1 MKPAF
6 VWIAMLGWTAA
17 ALWIAVAARRNMKAG
32 ASEFFIGGRRLRGF
46 VSGMTYAATTYSAF
60 MLVGLVGLT
69 YRSGVGALGF
79 EMTYLIFTVLF
90 LITFGPRFW
99 IVGNWYGHI
108 TPPELLAHRYQNQWV
123 AVAAAVI
130 SFFMLIPYASVQL
143 MGMGI
148 LVEGITGGDVYCQ
161 DIPAGLVA
169 LGMGRG
175 SHSAAFYRC
184 QPYHKAAG

>member
-69 YRSGVGALGF
+69 YRSG
-79 EMTYLIFTVLF
+79 
-90 LITFGPRFW
+90 
-99 IVGNWYGHI
+99 
-108 TPPELLAHRYQNQWV
+108 LAHW
-123 AVAAAVI
+123 
-130 SFFMLIPYASVQL
+130 
-143 MGMGI
+143 
-148 LVEGITGGDVYCQ
+148 
-161 DIPAGLVA
+161 A
-169 LGMGRG
+169 L
-175 SHSAAFYRC
+175 
-184 QPYHKAAG
+184 K